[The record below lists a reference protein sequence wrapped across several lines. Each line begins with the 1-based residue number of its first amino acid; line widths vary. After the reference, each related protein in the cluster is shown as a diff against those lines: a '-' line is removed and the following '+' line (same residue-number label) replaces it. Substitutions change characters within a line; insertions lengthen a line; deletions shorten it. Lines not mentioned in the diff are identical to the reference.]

1 MKTPEHDETEMKKPL
16 RVGVFTG
23 PIKRSGVVPVSNL
36 IAILSSISDDIHLIT
51 GDAWGA
57 PSKKIREKVHLH
69 TIKRKIR
76 SGMISGVANHI
87 RIEFQILRKIL
98 SLSRNVDLWI
108 CFMGDSL
115 TLPISAARLAG
126 KKVIL
131 VMASDYIVP
140 FEMQGDILR
149 IPLKLL
155 LRINFIASSRIV
167 LYSERHIDEWHLRRY
182 QSKVSIAHEHFLD
195 VNTFKIRKTIED
207 RTDTIGYIGRF
218 SVEKGILTFLDAIPQ
233 VFAKNDEIS
242 ISISGDGDLL
252 ADIKQFIDK
261 NDSGT
266 RIRLSG
272 WIPHEKLPES
282 LNELKLLV
290 LPSHTEGLPNILL
303 EAMACGT
310 PVLATSVGS
319 VPDIVKDESTGFIL
333 KNNSPEEIAE
343 GVMKAL
349 AYPDIGGII
358 TNARRLVEE
367 EYTYMAAVE
376 EYRAI
381 LASV

>member
-1 MKTPEHDETEMKKPL
+1 MEGLPD
-16 RVGVFTG
+16 VGVFTG
-23 PIKRSGVVPVSNL
+23 PIRRSGVVPVSNL
-36 IAILSSISDDIHLIT
+36 IAILSSTSDDIYLIT

-57 PSKKIREKVHLH
+57 PSGNIREKVHLH

-76 SGMISGVANHI
+76 SGILSGVANHI
-87 RIEFQILRKIL
+87 RIELQILCKIL

-115 TLPISAARLAG
+115 TLPILAARLAG

-131 VMASDYIVP
+131 VMASDYILP
-140 FEMQGDILR
+140 FEMQEDILR

-155 LRINFIASSRIV
+155 LRVNFIVSSRIV
-167 LYSERHIDEWHLRRY
+167 LYSERHIDEWHLGRY
-182 QSKVSIAHEHFLD
+182 QNKVSIAHEHFLD
-195 VNTFKIRKTIED
+195 VDAFKIRKEIED
-207 RTDTIGYIGRF
+207 RTKTIGYIGRF

-233 VFAKNDEIS
+233 MLEKNDEIR
-242 ISISGDGDLL
+242 ISICGDGDLL
-252 ADIKQFIDK
+252 ADIEQFIGK
-261 NDSGT
+261 NDPDK

-272 WIPHEKLPES
+272 WIPHEELPES

-310 PVLATSVGS
+310 PVLATPVGAI
-319 VPDIVKDESTGFIL
+319 PNLVKDETTGFVL
-333 KNNSPEEIAE
+333 KNNSPEGITED
-343 GVMKAL
+343 VMRAL
-349 AYPDIGGII
+349 DYPDIGEII
-358 TNARRLVEE
+358 TNARKLVEE
-367 EYTYMAAVE
+367 EYTYKAAVE
-376 EYRAI
+376 EYKEI

>member
-1 MKTPEHDETEMKKPL
+1 MKTPEHYEQAMERPL

-36 IAILSSISDDIHLIT
+36 IAILLSTSDDIHLIT
-51 GDAWGA
+51 GDAWT

-76 SGMISGVANHI
+76 SGMLSGVANHI

-115 TLPISAARLAG
+115 TLPILAARLAG

-131 VMASDYIVP
+131 VMASDYILP
-140 FEMQGDILR
+140 FEMQEDILR

-155 LRINFIASSRIV
+155 LRLNFIVSSRIV
-167 LYSERHIDEWHLRRY
+167 LYSERHIDEWHLGRY
-182 QSKVSIAHEHFLD
+182 RGKVSIAHEHFLD
-195 VNTFKIRKTIED
+195 VNTFKIRKKIED
-207 RTDTIGYIGRF
+207 RTETIGYIGRF
-218 SVEKGILTFLDAIPQ
+218 SVEKGILTFLDAIPA
-233 VFAKNDEIS
+233 VLEKNDEIS

-261 NDSGT
+261 NDPGNK
-266 RIRLSG
+266 IRLSG
-272 WIPHEKLPES
+272 WIPHEKLPEC

-310 PVLATSVGS
+310 PVLATPVGS
-319 VPDIVKDESTGFIL
+319 VPDLVKAESTGFIL

-343 GVMKAL
+343 GVMRAL

-367 EYTYMAAVE
+367 EYTYRAAVE
-376 EYRAI
+376 EYRSI

>member
-1 MKTPEHDETEMKKPL
+1 MSDEKDMKKSL
-16 RVGVFTG
+16 HVGVFTG

-36 IAILSSISDDIHLIT
+36 IAILSSISDDIYLIT
-51 GDAWGA
+51 GDVWGS
-57 PSKKIREKVHLH
+57 PSEKRRENLH
-69 TIKRKIR
+69 VCTIKRKIR
-76 SGMISGVANHI
+76 SGMLSGVANHI

-115 TLPISAARLAG
+115 TLPILAARLAG

-131 VMASDYIVP
+131 VMASDYILP

-155 LRINFIASSRIV
+155 LRINFVVSSRIV
-167 LYSERHIDEWHLRRY
+167 LYSEKHIDEWHLGRY
-182 QSKVSIAHEHFLD
+182 RGKVLVAHEHFLD
-195 VNTFKIRKTIED
+195 VDTFKIRKTIED

-233 VFAKNDEIS
+233 VFAKNDKIS

-252 ADIKQFIDK
+252 ADIEQFIDK
-261 NDSGT
+261 NDPDK

-310 PVLATSVGS
+310 PVLATPVGS
-319 VPDIVKDESTGFIL
+319 VPDIVKDGSTGFIL

-343 GVMKAL
+343 GVMRAL

-358 TNARRLVEE
+358 TNARRLVEDT
-367 EYTYMAAVE
+367 YTYRAAVE
-376 EYRAI
+376 EYRGL